1 MKIKSPLH
9 RTVDRK
15 FLFEDFQDQE
25 AHYAILMTVYNKMQ
39 RTHSHKTTRKAL
51 FKCYSIDVSIAFYCM
66 GGGE

>member
-1 MKIKSPLH
+1 MLSLFFQTWKSH
-9 RTVDRK
+9 
-15 FLFEDFQDQE
+15 FSADFQDQE